1 MFKSSKRTSGQAGIS
16 LVEVMVAALILVT
29 GVLATAGALS
39 TSIIGTRNSQ
49 DITKLTAAIRQKME
63 ELRSTD
69 YADLASGSDYLD
81 INGASGSSS
90 AGSAY
95 TRSWTVTADS
105 PIAGLTTI
113 TVTATVVQ
121 TFAQV
126 TPIQFSLS
134 TYRAP

>member
-1 MFKSSKRTSGQAGIS
+1 MSKRTSGQAGIS

-81 INGASGSSS
+81 IDGASGSSS
-90 AGSAY
+90 TGAAY
-95 TRSWTVTADS
+95 NRSWTVTADS
-105 PIAGLTTI
+105 PIAGLTLI

-134 TYRAP
+134 TYLAP